1 MTTRGRAGI
10 VVLAIAVIGGL
21 ALTVRALDEA
31 PEQAQTVAA
40 RNASSQADAL
50 SSAGADMAQAAN
62 AFLASLSPEQKSKAS
77 FDFKDEER
85 YNWHFIPR
93 ARKGLP
99 LKEMD
104 HAQRPLAHA
113 LLSSG
118 LGQKG
123 YVEAVTIISLEKILA
138 DIEKGSGPARD
149 PELYFVSIFGK
160 PDAKG
165 TWGWR
170 VEGHHLALNFTIVNG
185 RAVAG
190 APSFYGTNPAEVR
203 DGPRKGLRVLAAEED
218 LGRHLAKALDENQ
231 RKSGFLPGEVPRDI
245 LTGNARKAMLN
256 DPAGITA
263 DKLNPQQK
271 QMLLSLIDLYARR
284 LRPEMAEAD
293 LRRIMDAGIEKV
305 RFAWSGK
312 LEPGAPH
319 YYRIHGP
326 TFLVEYD
333 NTQNNANHVHTVWR
347 DLTNDFGD
355 DALKRH
361 YDEAPHGEGR

>member
-10 VVLAIAVIGGL
+10 VVLVVATIGGL
-21 ALTVRALDEA
+21 ALAVRALDEA
-31 PEQAQTVAA
+31 PEQAQTAAA
-40 RNASSQADAL
+40 RKPSSQTDAL

-62 AFLASLSPEQKSKAS
+62 AFLASLSPEQKSKAT
-77 FDFKDEER
+77 FEFKDEER
-85 YNWHFIPR
+85 YNWHFVPR

-170 VEGHHLALNFTIVNG
+170 VEGHHLALNFTVVNG
-185 RAVAG
+185 RAAAG

-218 LGRHLAKALDENQ
+218 IGRQLASSLDEGQ
-231 RKSGFLPGEVPRDI
+231 RKTAVLPGEVPKDI

-263 DKLNPQQK
+263 DKLTPAQK
-271 QMLLSLIDLYARR
+271 QTLMSLIDLYARR
-284 LRPEMAEAD
+284 LRTEMAEAD
-293 LRRIMDAGIEKV
+293 LRRIMDGGIEKV

-312 LEPGAPH
+312 LEPGQPH

-333 NTQNNANHVHTVWR
+333 NTQNNANHVHSVWR
-347 DLTNDFGD
+347 DFQGDFGRD
-355 DALKRH
+355 LLRDHLKTAH
-361 YDEAPHGEGR
+361 